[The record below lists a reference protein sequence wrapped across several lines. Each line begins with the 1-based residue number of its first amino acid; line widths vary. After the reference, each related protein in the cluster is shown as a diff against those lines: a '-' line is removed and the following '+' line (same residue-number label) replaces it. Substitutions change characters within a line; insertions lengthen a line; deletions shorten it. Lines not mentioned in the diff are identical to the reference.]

1 MLELCHGEKW
11 SDLFQSL
18 LAHNSL
24 MADLGSRFL
33 AYSKAENCLKKRRYL
48 QPPTQIS
55 SSAHADIF
63 KSSWRYLPHRLHV
76 NKPLIALIWRIEGL
90 EKFVVP
96 PVFAS
101 IDARFFRT
109 AIIGN
114 QTAIIRQLL
123 ISQVLIKLRSVCSQN
138 SPLADIIRAIS
149 AICGEQKALTPYNA
163 VVCYEGRRQVVRMVY
178 PIKDFSLIPSRK

>member
-1 MLELCHGEKW
+1 MREEINVLYIVSEFPVIRSFYIYKCHSVIQK
-11 SDLFQSL
+11 SQKS
-18 LAHNSL
+18 ASH
-24 MADLGSRFL
+24 SRVL

-114 QTAIIRQLL
+114 QTAIKQQFRQIEFGWTKINVSSTNYKYL
-123 ISQVLIKLRSVCSQN
+123 
-138 SPLADIIRAIS
+138 
-149 AICGEQKALTPYNA
+149 
-163 VVCYEGRRQVVRMVY
+163 
-178 PIKDFSLIPSRK
+178 

>member
-1 MLELCHGEKW
+1 MGEEINVLYIVSEFPVIRSFYIYKCQPVIQK
-11 SDLFQSL
+11 SQNGVP
-18 LAHNSL
+18 H
-24 MADLGSRFL
+24 SRFF

-101 IDARFFRT
+101 IDAHFFRT

-114 QTAIIRQLL
+114 YPAIIRLLL

-138 SPLADIIRAIS
+138 SPLADIT
-149 AICGEQKALTPYNA
+149 L
-163 VVCYEGRRQVVRMVY
+163 VRLV
-178 PIKDFSLIPSRK
+178 I